1 MELFSA
7 TQPLVEFLQR
17 WGEMS
22 PFAAAMLAL
31 VFVAGGIM
39 PVPRV
44 LLTIASGVVFGMS
57 AVPIILPSTTIGAI
71 IGFLLARYLFAER
84 LWRRIAHKPRLI
96 AIMNAV
102 NAEGWRIVGLIRIAS
117 PIPST
122 VANALFGL
130 TRIGLLPYSWATFV
144 FIIPQTLLYA
154 YLGSV
159 GKVALVDQTESGL
172 HLGIMAAGG
181 LAFLAVVL
189 LISRRVRAS
198 LREFEQQSS
207 VGAAS

>member
-1 MELFSA
+1 MELSSA

-22 PFAAAMLAL
+22 PSAAAVLAL

-39 PVPRV
+39 PVPRT
-44 LLTIASGVVFGMS
+44 LFTIASGVVFGMS
-57 AVPIILPSTTIGAI
+57 AVPIILPSATIGAM

-84 LWRRIAHKPRLI
+84 LRRMIVDKPRLI

-102 NAEGWRIVGLIRIAS
+102 NAEGWRIVALSRIAS

-122 VANALFGL
+122 AVNALFGL
-130 TRIGLLPYSWATFV
+130 TRIGLLPFSWATFV

-159 GKVALVDQTESGL
+159 GKAALIDQNESGL
-172 HLGIMAAGG
+172 HVGIMAAGG

-189 LISRRVRAS
+189 LVSRRMRAS
-198 LREFEQQSS
+198 LRELEQRASA
-207 VGAAS
+207 GAAG

>member
-1 MELFSA
+1 MESFPP
-7 TQPLVEFLQR
+7 TETLVEFLRR

-22 PFAAAMLAL
+22 PSAAAMLAL
-31 VFVAGGIM
+31 AFVAVGII
-39 PVPRV
+39 PVPRT

-57 AVPIILPSTTIGAI
+57 AVPIILPSATIGAM

-84 LWRRIAHKPRLI
+84 LRLMIVHKPRLI
-96 AIMNAV
+96 AFMNAV
-102 NAEGWRIVGLIRIAS
+102 DAEGWRIVGLTRIAS

-122 VANALFGL
+122 IANGLFGL
-130 TRIGLLPYSWATFV
+130 TRIGLFSFSWATFV

-159 GKVALVDQTESGL
+159 GKVALIDQSESGL
-172 HLGIMAAGG
+172 NLGIMVASG
-181 LAFLAVVL
+181 LAFLAAVL

-198 LREFEQQSS
+198 LRGLEQQPF
-207 VGAAS
+207 VGAAH

>member
-7 TQPLVEFLQR
+7 TQPLVEYLQG

-39 PVPRV
+39 PVPRT
-44 LLTIASGVVFGMS
+44 LLTIASGIVFGMS
-57 AVPIILPSTTIGAI
+57 AVPIILPSATIGAM
-71 IGFLLARYLFAER
+71 IGFLLARYLFADS
-84 LWRRIAHKPRLI
+84 LRRMIVNKPRLI
-96 AIMNAV
+96 ALMNAV
-102 NAEGWRIVGLIRIAS
+102 NAEGWRIVGLTRIAS

-122 VANALFGL
+122 LANALFGL
-130 TRIGLLPYSWATFV
+130 TRIGLLPFSWATFV
-144 FIIPQTLLYA
+144 FIIPQTLLYV

-159 GKVALVDQTESGL
+159 GKVALVDQSESGL
-172 HLGIMAAGG
+172 HLGIMAASA

-189 LISRRVRAS
+189 LISRRMRAS
-198 LREFEQQSS
+198 LRDLEQQAS
-207 VGAAS
+207 VGAAL